1 MWNSQEKEAF
11 LKTLGGSVPYLT
23 EEKKGR
29 LLTYAAYV
37 VEQNEMINLTAITKP
52 EEFAIKHII
61 DSLMVLEHVD
71 LAGKTVIDVGTGAG
85 MPGLIW
91 ACVCDD
97 TEFLLLDSLN
107 KRIAFLERAILLLGL
122 KNVRTVH
129 ARAEDAGRDKNLRGK
144 FQVATARAV
153 ASLSVLLEYCL
164 PFVEVGGAF
173 AALKGPDVDEE
184 VRGSA
189 NALKVLG
196 GEISEIA
203 SYDLPQGMGS
213 RSLIMVKKVAQTPK
227 TYPRKAG
234 TPNKTPL

>member
-11 LKTLGGSVPYLT
+11 LKTLEGSVPYLT

-85 MPGLIW
+85 MPGL
-91 ACVCDD
+91 
-97 TEFLLLDSLN
+97 
-107 KRIAFLERAILLLGL
+107 
-122 KNVRTVH
+122 
-129 ARAEDAGRDKNLRGK
+129 
-144 FQVATARAV
+144 
-153 ASLSVLLEYCL
+153 
-164 PFVEVGGAF
+164 
-173 AALKGPDVDEE
+173 
-184 VRGSA
+184 
-189 NALKVLG
+189 KVLG